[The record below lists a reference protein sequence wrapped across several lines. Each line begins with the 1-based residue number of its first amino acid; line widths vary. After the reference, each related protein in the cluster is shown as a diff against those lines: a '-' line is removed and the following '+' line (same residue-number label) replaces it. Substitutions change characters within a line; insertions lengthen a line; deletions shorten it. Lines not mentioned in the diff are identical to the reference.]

1 MKILLAHNSY
11 QQAGGEDAVVSAEA
25 ALLAER
31 GHTVV
36 TYGRSNEE
44 LNGDRLIGQVLTGLR
59 TTWSSRSYR
68 EITQLLKK
76 EKPDIAHFHNTFP
89 LISPAAYYA
98 CEEMGVPV
106 VQTLHNY
113 RLLCAGATFLRD
125 GRVCEACL
133 RQPVAWP
140 GIAHGCYR
148 GSRPA
153 TAAVAVMQT
162 AHRAMRTWQTK
173 VNVYIALSEFARRK
187 FIEGGLPGDRIVV
200 KPNFVSGEFKP
211 QTAPGKYALFV
222 GRLSE
227 EKGAQLLVSAWPR
240 MQTAVPLRIVGD
252 GPLLE
257 RLSREIGE
265 SSLPWMEL
273 TGRRTPDEVR
283 SLMLGA
289 RFLVSP
295 SICYENF
302 PLAVA
307 ESFASSVPV
316 ISSKLGSMAEIVQD
330 GVTGLHFEAG
340 NAADLAAKVEW
351 AWNHPEELLRM
362 GIAARAKYE
371 SNYTAARNYEVL
383 IEIYH
388 RATIQRPR
396 RATTFSGAAALQENQ
411 NPNVI
416 QQKMDNGNIRA
427 AQFRVLGVRVDA
439 VQIADVIAQMEEW
452 IAKREAC
459 RYIAVTGMHGVTEAQ
474 RDSTFKEILNGAR
487 MVVPDGYPLVW
498 LGRWRGFLNV
508 RRRVY
513 GPELMEVF
521 CEQTMAKNYRH
532 FFCGGAP
539 GVAQDLAEEFADRYP
554 GLVVAGTYCPPF
566 RESTA
571 QEESQMLA
579 AIEQAR
585 PDIVWVG
592 LGTPKQERWMFKY
605 RELLKAPVLVG
616 VGAAFDFHT
625 GRVPQA
631 PVWMREHGLEWL
643 FRLAQEPRRL
653 WRRYLVNGTE
663 FVLMLFLESM
673 RLKNFS
679 KGTAAESKN
688 LGGEFDGRN

>member
-11 QQAGGEDAVVSAEA
+11 QQAGGEDAVVAAEA

-31 GHTVV
+31 GHQVI
-36 TYGRSNEE
+36 TYRRSNEE
-44 LNGDRLIGQVLTGLR
+44 LNGDGLIGQALVGLR
-59 TTWSSRSYR
+59 TTWSSRSHR
-68 EITQLLKK
+68 EIAQLLKR
-76 EKPDIAHFHNTFP
+76 EKPDVAHFHNTFP

-98 CEEMGVPV
+98 CEEIGVPV

-113 RLLCAGATFLRD
+113 RLLCPGANFLRD
-125 GRVCEACL
+125 GQVCEACL
-133 RQPVAWP
+133 QQPLAWT

-148 GSRPA
+148 GSRGA
-153 TAAVAVMQT
+153 TAAVAAMQT
-162 AHRAMRTWQTK
+162 AHRGMRTWQTK

-187 FIEGGLPGDRIVV
+187 FIEGGLPGNRIVV
-200 KPNFVSGEFKP
+200 KPNFVKGDFRQK
-211 QTAPGKYALFV
+211 TGPGKYALFV

-227 EKGAQLLVSAWPR
+227 EKGVLVLLSAWR
-240 MQTAVPLRIVGD
+240 KMRAAIPLRIVGD

-257 RLSREIGE
+257 RLSREAKE
-265 SSLPWMEL
+265 SPLPWVEL
-273 TGRRTPDEVR
+273 TGRQTPEEVR
-283 SLMLGA
+283 SSLLGA
-289 RFLVSP
+289 SVLISP

-302 PLAVA
+302 PLAIA
-307 ESFASSVPV
+307 ESFASAVPV
-316 ISSKLGSMAEIVQD
+316 IGSRLGSIAEIVQD
-330 GVTGLHFEAG
+330 GITGLHFEAG

-351 AWNHPEELLRM
+351 AWNHPEELVRM
-362 GIAARAKYE
+362 GSAARARYE
-371 SNYTAARNYEVL
+371 ANYTVARNYEVL
-383 IEIYH
+383 MDTYH
-388 RATIQRPR
+388 RATRQRPR

-411 NPNVI
+411 SPDVI
-416 QQKMDNGNIRA
+416 QHKTDNGNIRA
-427 AQFRVLGVRVDA
+427 VQFRVLGVQVDA

-452 IAKREAC
+452 IARREGC

-474 RDSTFKEILNGAR
+474 HDSTFKEILNAAG

-498 LGRWRGFLNV
+498 LGRRRGFPNIL
-508 RRRVY
+508 RRVY

-521 CEQTMAKNYRH
+521 CGQTMAKSYRH

-539 GVAQDLAEEFADRYP
+539 GVAQDLARKFADSYP

-571 QEESQMLA
+571 QEESQMLT

-592 LGTPKQERWMFKY
+592 LSTPKQERWMFKY
-605 RELLKAPVLVG
+605 RGQLNAPVLVG

-653 WRRYLVNGTE
+653 WHRYLVNGTE

-673 RLKNFS
+673 RLKNFN
-679 KGTAAESKN
+679 KGTAAGSEK
-688 LGGEFDGRN
+688 LGD